1 MLPLTPGAVI
11 GIPTGLWALA
21 VLTRRDVRRAFASSQ
36 EETDLQK
43 PKFARSPNASVAHLL
58 NVPSIGLMVAGAVNC
73 LCFLPWVG
81 IPLYAM
87 TTGRRVLGSNPEATM
102 TWLFVSVMAGIPI
115 LFAALKMR
123 QVEAYRTSMAGALI
137 SILPVTPGAL
147 IGMPM
152 GLWALALLTRKDVR
166 RAFGESEEMEV
177 EVQTSPKFDM
187 AADSTTR
194 FSRKAIVG
202 ACWAPFFL
210 LFALSFVVTT
220 RGTPVVQ
227 AHETVYSEG
236 RVVETVGPESEPR
249 TRATGPAWWQ
259 WILIVTVLPLGLTAP
274 FGTTVFGLMSIS
286 NIRHSH
292 GRLIGMPLAL
302 ADALLYPMLIL
313 DCLILASVVC
323 LILLVVFFTGFGGLN
338 VLAVG
343 LPAVLVAI
351 PTCAVLD
358 FLLARAAWRRA
369 TSGVK

>member
-1 MLPLTPGAVI
+1 
-11 GIPTGLWALA
+11 
-21 VLTRRDVRRAFASSQ
+21 
-36 EETDLQK
+36 
-43 PKFARSPNASVAHLL
+43 
-58 NVPSIGLMVAGAVNC
+58 
-73 LCFLPWVG
+73 
-81 IPLYAM
+81 
-87 TTGRRVLGSNPEATM
+87 
-102 TWLFVSVMAGIPI
+102 
-115 LFAALKMR
+115 
-123 QVEAYRTSMAGALI
+123 
-137 SILPVTPGAL
+137 LPVTPGAL

-152 GLWALALLTRKDVR
+152 GLWALASLTRKDVR
-166 RAFGESEEMEV
+166 RAFGESEKIEV
-177 EVQTSPKFDM
+177 DVLPPPKFDM
-187 AADSTTR
+187 AADSTRR

-210 LFALSFVVTT
+210 LAVLPSVLLTHVETSQRGEVT
-220 RGTPVVQ
+220 R
-227 AHETVYSEG
+227 ETVSPHERLVG
-236 RVVETVGPESEPR
+236 SSGSLTEDDVEMLS
-249 TRATGPAWWQ
+249 TGTAWWQ

-302 ADALLYPMLIL
+302 ADALLYPMLLL

-351 PTCAVLD
+351 PICAVLD